1 MSGNFGCQ
9 FWITYAGDDK
19 EAWKCIGL
27 ARSVKRTLSTRPLG
41 VILSDNVSL
50 DMGRRLQSEFQICHR
65 IDPLLLQLNGI
76 PYQFRS
82 TAKIYAQQLPQ
93 LDHSVFIDCNCL
105 ALKNCDELF
114 RQNGVQWVKQTGSE
128 YAAIVVQSSTVTK
141 ENKKTN
147 IEKIVSRENGLKVA
161 TPSMIDVDDQEF
173 HYCMEVDFS
182 GETPTQ
188 LSGDEIKMVCFV
200 NENHPLEYE
209 REKANNRDGFLK
221 ELARFWKSLLP
232 ENFATSR
239 KLPLSA
245 LDSGDQILFDQPP
258 FELNNSIAIVGMAC
272 KYPGANTI
280 SEFWELLENGT
291 DCIVRV
297 PEWRWTKENSYIV
310 MDDVRKTEAGF
321 LSCPIEVFDAKF
333 FNTNQA
339 DLAYLDPQQR
349 IALKVVWEALEHA
362 RIDPATLKNSL
373 TGVFGGFW
381 RGDYKE
387 MLQHQGFAGTDFLRG
402 YMGNAL
408 GPLTARIAHFLELI
422 GPCFSTESGC
432 STSIAGVDMACEA
445 LKNERADVCIAVG
458 VNLLLHPF
466 PLIGGLIEGVLAP
479 DGRCKTFDASANGFG
494 RAEGAASL
502 ILKRYSDAVAH
513 GDRIWGLI
521 RGTAVVQEGISKNM
535 GTPTV
540 DVEATAMA
548 LALQRAAVDPE
559 DVDFLEAHGTGTE
572 VGDPIEVAAI
582 ARVYGG
588 RKSDNPL
595 TIASVKTQI
604 GHTESVCGIASIQKT
619 VLSMKYEK
627 IPKHLHL
634 KVLNP
639 DIDLSKI
646 PARIPTEIIPWLKRT
661 SKPRI
666 AGVNS
671 FGITGAQAHV
681 IIQEPPEPSPTKPI
695 TLADN
700 RSMKILTFSGKTE
713 KALQAQLEAYRNL
726 LPTTDADL
734 GDVEYT
740 MHMGRSHFAFRQVA
754 LGSTS
759 EEVLTSI
766 ENIKSFNSIPNLA
779 PKICFLFTGQ
789 GSQYLGMCKA
799 LYDDSVVFRSNFDK
813 LDSILQKEH
822 NIEIKEIIWNS
833 NLETSSIHSTLFS
846 QTSIF
851 CVEICILRL
860 WESWGVK
867 PDAVLGHSLGEFAA
881 LVAAGM
887 MCVEDALK
895 LVVTRSKLIDELP
908 RGGMLVVGSEI
919 EQVQKA
925 LDQAGLGKGNPNGL
939 EIAAVNSVTQTVV
952 AGDLV
957 LVKKFKLFCDNN
969 CIKTHVLDST
979 HAFHSRHM
987 DPILEEYGRVAAD
1000 MKFKESNS
1008 NVIFVSA
1015 VEGKIIQR
1023 IDVNYLI
1030 KHTRENVKFMEASH
1044 AVVKDGLGLFVENG
1058 PQPILS
1064 SLLASNSEEISDNII
1079 LLPSVRRNES
1089 NWVTILDSM
1098 GKLYKE
1104 GIPIKWE
1111 NFHRFTSATKIDL
1124 PGYVFDESP
1133 HWIKIKDDGTVPFHP
1148 LLGSYIP
1155 NASDVTIFQSSVN
1168 VNRVQFLRDHRL
1180 GEKIIFPCAGYLDM
1194 CLTAG
1199 YAALQ
1204 CDEGKYRKPTT
1215 SLAIQNFSI
1224 ASPICMSEMHSTE
1237 FQVVVSKTLEGETT
1251 VKVNSR
1257 LFLEPSKYKWINNA
1271 RARFVINSTSP
1282 ENHLTNFHGLKS
1294 RICEPINESFDYEKL
1309 KEYGFNFGPS
1319 MHTICNQSWKNPEA
1333 DSGEYIFSFKCN
1345 ETVEYLDKFIL
1356 HPWVIDA
1363 TFQAQILGMTMRRD
1377 KYMIKGQLIV
1387 PIQIEKFIWWGGSCS
1402 SGYIYSKHLDGCN
1415 EARIYSEEGILIAT
1429 VLGTEFMETTLNN
1442 IMAMI
1447 DSQKNPLPTIT
1458 EYVWK
1463 EHLGTRERRVVV
1475 DGEDAK
1481 LQNIVGPVE
1490 PVHLTPDEGTVYNNY
1505 AKHGGLCMLKA
1516 MKELGLDQYQQFM
1529 WPEIAQTL
1537 KVSQNLHKFLRYILL
1552 ELVTDGYLVLDPD
1565 QNRDA
1570 SVLHFSLSLT
1580 LPFPTLEKICSDI
1593 STSTET
1599 CQTVNYTW
1607 TSTMSELCKF
1617 WAVLSDI
1624 LTGRQQA
1631 LQLLFESNS
1640 NLPDERC
1647 LADMFYANSFF
1658 KHTTDNLV
1666 SIGSRILERFPSM
1679 GVKPM
1684 ARVLEVGA
1692 GVGGCTELAIVG
1704 MKNGGVSSYEYT
1716 YTDLSPVF
1724 LQRGATIFQD
1734 TGISTKFEILDIEKD
1749 PLQQGFVPQY
1759 YDAVHI
1765 GFVLHATKN
1774 IEESLLNVKTLL
1786 RPGGYVFL
1794 FELVG
1799 QSRDVNL
1806 TFGGLEGFWRFE
1818 DIHLRPWNC
1827 ELDQYAWRTLLEKHG
1842 FIDCTIV
1849 LTPYGACEIIAQ
1861 LSLDSESHC
1870 EQLSVLPR
1878 RITRQ
1883 PNCWLL
1889 FGGQDSITQGVK
1901 HKFELN
1907 GFETKIILL
1916 EDVKSTGHDMEEDI
1930 ANLFSSCT
1938 SDISG
1943 IIYMW
1948 SLDPTVTTKNTCEP
1962 FLYICK
1968 QLLQITNFQVLV
1980 VTNGCMNIGATDYYQ
1995 NTPTASPIVGMLQVL
2010 ANENME
2016 IKCKSLDIDDGEF
2029 VVDEIFSEVFS
2040 GNIDTLV
2047 AYRNNKRYTPRLK
2060 KVNMKK
2066 CPLDVPP
2073 TPNTRLIAPPT
2084 NLISDLYFAPF
2095 ETLQLTEGQVEVEIR
2110 AYALN
2115 FLDVLMATKPDPIF
2129 TTYNTLGMDITGVV
2143 TALGPK
2149 CSERKIGD
2157 RVIVIRRSGD
2167 SLPSRIASTEELTI
2181 PIPSDMTFNDAATLP
2196 IASLTVYYSL
2206 VHLAKARKEDVIL
2219 IHTASGGVGLVAI
2232 QVAKQI
2238 GCTIIVTAGNLR
2250 KRNYLK
2256 SLGLKYIFNSR
2267 STKYEHD
2274 IRQALGGNMVTIV
2287 LNSITGEGFKE
2298 ATLSVC
2304 REGAKFVEMSK
2315 MNIWS
2320 KKEVHLIRPDVI
2332 YNNIDVSI
2340 LPEDELKML
2349 NKELH
2354 TLMQGGFK
2362 DGNKRPT
2369 PLPYTS
2375 FESKHIRNAL
2385 EYVEKAKHIGKV
2397 VITMPELDKGSNQ
2410 YKYRLFNK
2418 EATYLITG
2426 GLGGIGLEV
2435 AKWMSEVGAKNVLL
2449 VGRSAPK
2456 SEALRTIE
2464 LLKQK
2469 GVSVNFRQVDIG
2481 NFHEVKN
2488 LFNEFVP
2495 ENGMYH
2501 IRGIMHAAGVLEDGT
2516 LENQNWD
2523 KFEKVYQSKI
2533 QGGWNLHK
2541 ISAELK
2547 FPLEHFV
2554 VFSSMAT
2561 TFGAAG
2567 QSNYA
2572 SANYYLDALVHYR
2585 HSLGLPGLTINWGQ
2599 WGQVGLA
2606 ANISNSVYKPFTVH
2620 QGISALEYAMKSHN
2634 SHLQAFEAD
2643 LGTIKKLVPS
2653 ARGLLADIEV
2663 TTCLDTENIDEEEF
2677 WMQYD
2682 SCTGRSQKLDVLK
2695 KCITSVIRGTLKMNK
2710 DDLIDENTSFQDLGL
2725 DSLMLVEMKNSLQT
2739 SIGKRVKISLHAVK
2753 DCKSIVELSNRLVEL
2768 ISGEDDLVDLT
2779 TSELLE
2785 LAEEDAHLP
2794 DDIQVDELVINTLR
2808 PVSRISTV
2816 LITGS
2821 TGTLG
2826 PYILRELRE
2835 NYPFVEKIY
2844 CLMRPNSFLSHED
2857 RFNRMMQ
2864 GKNLISQTHLDGW
2877 VEAIPG
2883 DVGKDMMG
2891 LNSTMYAKLCEEV
2904 DAVINLAVKVSYQ
2917 EKYNASKNI
2926 GSCRIINVQGFKN
2939 VLEFAVSKKLKHV
2952 FYSSTT
2958 GAQTDLGEDGLY
2970 SETWSTL
2977 DEIQYIPNSAYLISK
2992 RICEVLASQAIERG
3006 IPCKVF
3012 RITNIGGDS
3021 EVGGNIQL
3029 DNFLMIRFLA
3039 YMYLG
3044 FMPAHNVP
3052 LCMLPVDLCA
3062 EFSMKLFFNEEAPS
3076 GLYNILNPDL
3086 DDEREFDEVALELG
3100 VTVDVLEPDEFF
3112 GRLKSMDDSD
3122 PMHEFIKQII
3132 EYQIYVDKVEER
3144 PPGFYLPW
3152 LQGKKNITWSKK
3164 LAQFIPDVYPSKIM
3178 SSWDVLKKDLATAK
3192 RNGIFDR
3199 YRIRYSSCT

>member
-1 MSGNFGCQ
+1 
-9 FWITYAGDDK
+9 
-19 EAWKCIGL
+19 
-27 ARSVKRTLSTRPLG
+27 
-41 VILSDNVSL
+41 
-50 DMGRRLQSEFQICHR
+50 
-65 IDPLLLQLNGI
+65 
-76 PYQFRS
+76 
-82 TAKIYAQQLPQ
+82 
-93 LDHSVFIDCNCL
+93 
-105 ALKNCDELF
+105 
-114 RQNGVQWVKQTGSE
+114 
-128 YAAIVVQSSTVTK
+128 
-141 ENKKTN
+141 
-147 IEKIVSRENGLKVA
+147 
-161 TPSMIDVDDQEF
+161 
-173 HYCMEVDFS
+173 
-182 GETPTQ
+182 
-188 LSGDEIKMVCFV
+188 MVCFV
-200 NENHPLEYE
+200 NDNHPLEYE
-209 REKANNRDGFLK
+209 REKSNNRNEFLK
-221 ELARFWKSLLP
+221 ELARFWESLLP
-232 ENFATSR
+232 ENFATSHTSNQ
-239 KLPLSA
+239 PSA
-245 LDSGDQILFDQPP
+245 LDSFDQILFGQPP

-280 SEFWELLENGT
+280 SEFWDLLENGT

-321 LSCPIEVFDAKF
+321 LSCPIDLFDAKF

-362 RIDPATLKNSL
+362 RIDPATLRNSL

-381 RGDYKE
+381 RDDYKL

-408 GPLTARIAHFLELI
+408 GPLTARIAHFFELI

-445 LKNERADVCIAVG
+445 LRNDRADMCIAVG
-458 VNLLLHPF
+458 INLFLYPF
-466 PLIGGLIEGVLAP
+466 SLIGGLIEGVLAP

-521 RGTAVVQEGISKNM
+521 RGTAVVQEGMSKNM

-548 LALQRAAVDPE
+548 LALQRSAVDPE

-582 ARVYGG
+582 SRVYGG

-619 VLSMKYEK
+619 LLSMKHEK
-627 IPKHLHL
+627 IPKRLHL

-646 PARIPTEIIPWLKRT
+646 PARIPTEITPWLKRI

-695 TLADN
+695 TLTDN

-713 KALQAQLEAYRNL
+713 KAIQAQLEAYRNL
-726 LPTTDADL
+726 LQTTDADL

-740 MHMGRSHFAFRQVA
+740 MHTGRSHFAFRQVA

-766 ENIKSFNSIPNLA
+766 ENIKSFNSIPNVA

-789 GSQYLGMCKA
+789 GSQYPG
-799 LYDDSVVFRSNFDK
+799 
-813 LDSILQKEH
+813 I
-822 NIEIKEIIWNS
+822 
-833 NLETSSIHSTLFS
+833 

-887 MCVEDALK
+887 MCVQDALK

-919 EQVQKA
+919 EQVLKA

-952 AGDLV
+952 AGDLD
-957 LVKKFKLFCDNN
+957 LVEQFKMFCDNN
-969 CIKTHVLDST
+969 GLRTHMLDST

-1008 NVIFVSA
+1008 NVVFVSA
-1015 VEGKIIQR
+1015 VEGKIIKR

-1030 KHTRENVKFMEASH
+1030 NHTREHVKFMEASH
-1044 AVVKDGLGLFVENG
+1044 AVVKYGLGLFVENG
-1058 PQPILS
+1058 AQPILS
-1064 SLLASNSEEISDNII
+1064 SLLASNSDEISDNII

-1089 NWVTILDSM
+1089 NWITILDSM
-1098 GKLYKE
+1098 GKLHKE

-1133 HWIKIKDDGTVPFHP
+1133 HWIKIKDDGTVPFHR

-1251 VKVNSR
+1251 AKVNSR

-1271 RARFVINSTSP
+1271 RATFVINSTSP
-1282 ENHLTNFHGLKS
+1282 ENHLTNFQGLKS

-1345 ETVEYLDKFIL
+1345 ETVEDLDKFIL

-1363 TFQAQILGMTMRRD
+1363 TFQAQLLGMTMRRD

-1387 PIQIEKFIWWGGSCS
+1387 PIQIEKLIWWGGSCS
-1402 SGYIYSKHLDGCN
+1402 SGYIYSKHSDGCN
-1415 EARIYSEEGILIAT
+1415 EAHIYSEEGILIAT

-1447 DSQKNPLPTIT
+1447 DSQKNPLPSIT

-1481 LQNIVGPVE
+1481 LQNLVGPVE
-1490 PVHLTPDEGTVYNNY
+1490 PVHLTPDEATVYNNY
-1505 AKHGGLCMLKA
+1505 AKHGGLCMIKA

-1565 QNRDA
+1565 QNRNA
-1570 SVLHFSLSLT
+1570 SLLQFSLSPT

-1593 STSTET
+1593 STSTDT

-1666 SIGSRILERFPSM
+1666 SIGSRILQRFPSM
-1679 GVKPM
+1679 GVKPV
-1684 ARVLEVGA
+1684 ARILEVGA

-1827 ELDQYAWRTLLEKHG
+1827 ELDESGWRTLLQKHG
-1842 FIDCTIV
+1842 FVDCTIV
-1849 LTPYGACEIIAQ
+1849 SSPHGGCEIIAQ
-1861 LSLDSESHC
+1861 LSLNNEPHDQ
-1870 EQLSVLPR
+1870 QLSLMPKP
-1878 RITRQ
+1878 ITRRQ
-1883 PNCWLL
+1883 WLL
-1889 FGGQDSITQGVK
+1889 FGGQDSITKGLK

-1907 GFETKIILL
+1907 GFHARIILP
-1916 EDVKSTGHDMEEDI
+1916 EDISSTGHEMEEDVVK
-1930 ANLFSSCT
+1930 LFSSST
-1938 SDISG
+1938 SVISG
-1943 IIYMW
+1943 IIYM
-1948 SLDPTVTTKNTCEP
+1948 
-1962 FLYICK
+1962 
-1968 QLLQITNFQVLV
+1968 
-1980 VTNGCMNIGATDYYQ
+1980 
-1995 NTPTASPIVGMLQVL
+1995 
-2010 ANENME
+2010 
-2016 IKCKSLDIDDGEF
+2016 
-2029 VVDEIFSEVFS
+2029 
-2040 GNIDTLV
+2040 
-2047 AYRNNKRYTPRLK
+2047 
-2060 KVNMKK
+2060 
-2066 CPLDVPP
+2066 
-2073 TPNTRLIAPPT
+2073 
-2084 NLISDLYFAPF
+2084 
-2095 ETLQLTEGQVEVEIR
+2095 
-2110 AYALN
+2110 
-2115 FLDVLMATKPDPIF
+2115 
-2129 TTYNTLGMDITGVV
+2129 
-2143 TALGPK
+2143 
-2149 CSERKIGD
+2149 
-2157 RVIVIRRSGD
+2157 
-2167 SLPSRIASTEELTI
+2167 
-2181 PIPSDMTFNDAATLP
+2181 
-2196 IASLTVYYSL
+2196 
-2206 VHLAKARKEDVIL
+2206 
-2219 IHTASGGVGLVAI
+2219 
-2232 QVAKQI
+2232 
-2238 GCTIIVTAGNLR
+2238 
-2250 KRNYLK
+2250 
-2256 SLGLKYIFNSR
+2256 
-2267 STKYEHD
+2267 
-2274 IRQALGGNMVTIV
+2274 
-2287 LNSITGEGFKE
+2287 
-2298 ATLSVC
+2298 
-2304 REGAKFVEMSK
+2304 
-2315 MNIWS
+2315 
-2320 KKEVHLIRPDVI
+2320 
-2332 YNNIDVSI
+2332 
-2340 LPEDELKML
+2340 
-2349 NKELH
+2349 
-2354 TLMQGGFK
+2354 
-2362 DGNKRPT
+2362 
-2369 PLPYTS
+2369 
-2375 FESKHIRNAL
+2375 
-2385 EYVEKAKHIGKV
+2385 
-2397 VITMPELDKGSNQ
+2397 
-2410 YKYRLFNK
+2410 
-2418 EATYLITG
+2418 
-2426 GLGGIGLEV
+2426 
-2435 AKWMSEVGAKNVLL
+2435 
-2449 VGRSAPK
+2449 
-2456 SEALRTIE
+2456 
-2464 LLKQK
+2464 
-2469 GVSVNFRQVDIG
+2469 
-2481 NFHEVKN
+2481 
-2488 LFNEFVP
+2488 
-2495 ENGMYH
+2495 
-2501 IRGIMHAAGVLEDGT
+2501 
-2516 LENQNWD
+2516 
-2523 KFEKVYQSKI
+2523 
-2533 QGGWNLHK
+2533 
-2541 ISAELK
+2541 
-2547 FPLEHFV
+2547 
-2554 VFSSMAT
+2554 SS
-2561 TFGAAG
+2561 
-2567 QSNYA
+2567 Y
-2572 SANYYLDALVHYR
+2572 
-2585 HSLGLPGLTINWGQ
+2585 
-2599 WGQVGLA
+2599 
-2606 ANISNSVYKPFTVH
+2606 
-2620 QGISALEYAMKSHN
+2620 
-2634 SHLQAFEAD
+2634 
-2643 LGTIKKLVPS
+2643 
-2653 ARGLLADIEV
+2653 
-2663 TTCLDTENIDEEEF
+2663 
-2677 WMQYD
+2677 
-2682 SCTGRSQKLDVLK
+2682 
-2695 KCITSVIRGTLKMNK
+2695 
-2710 DDLIDENTSFQDLGL
+2710 
-2725 DSLMLVEMKNSLQT
+2725 
-2739 SIGKRVKISLHAVK
+2739 
-2753 DCKSIVELSNRLVEL
+2753 
-2768 ISGEDDLVDLT
+2768 
-2779 TSELLE
+2779 
-2785 LAEEDAHLP
+2785 
-2794 DDIQVDELVINTLR
+2794 
-2808 PVSRISTV
+2808 
-2816 LITGS
+2816 
-2821 TGTLG
+2821 
-2826 PYILRELRE
+2826 
-2835 NYPFVEKIY
+2835 
-2844 CLMRPNSFLSHED
+2844 
-2857 RFNRMMQ
+2857 
-2864 GKNLISQTHLDGW
+2864 
-2877 VEAIPG
+2877 
-2883 DVGKDMMG
+2883 
-2891 LNSTMYAKLCEEV
+2891 
-2904 DAVINLAVKVSYQ
+2904 
-2917 EKYNASKNI
+2917 
-2926 GSCRIINVQGFKN
+2926 
-2939 VLEFAVSKKLKHV
+2939 
-2952 FYSSTT
+2952 
-2958 GAQTDLGEDGLY
+2958 
-2970 SETWSTL
+2970 
-2977 DEIQYIPNSAYLISK
+2977 
-2992 RICEVLASQAIERG
+2992 
-3006 IPCKVF
+3006 
-3012 RITNIGGDS
+3012 
-3021 EVGGNIQL
+3021 
-3029 DNFLMIRFLA
+3029 
-3039 YMYLG
+3039 
-3044 FMPAHNVP
+3044 
-3052 LCMLPVDLCA
+3052 
-3062 EFSMKLFFNEEAPS
+3062 
-3076 GLYNILNPDL
+3076 
-3086 DDEREFDEVALELG
+3086 
-3100 VTVDVLEPDEFF
+3100 
-3112 GRLKSMDDSD
+3112 
-3122 PMHEFIKQII
+3122 
-3132 EYQIYVDKVEER
+3132 
-3144 PPGFYLPW
+3144 
-3152 LQGKKNITWSKK
+3152 
-3164 LAQFIPDVYPSKIM
+3164 
-3178 SSWDVLKKDLATAK
+3178 
-3192 RNGIFDR
+3192 
-3199 YRIRYSSCT
+3199 